1 MMSDFEI
8 GDRVII
14 TVEHERI
21 ITDIKSHGGGTDYT
35 YDRGLPAGGRFVGT
49 RKAENQSKKKRRQ

>member
-1 MMSDFEI
+1 MSEYEI

-21 ITDIKSHGGGTDYT
+21 ITDIKSHGGGTDYEF
-35 YDRGLPAGGRFVGT
+35 DRGLPAGGRNVGW
-49 RKAENQSKKKRRQ
+49 RKAPVQPKKKRKR